1 MGMPRRKFRWLG
13 AVFAILA
20 LVTVDVIK
28 VGNVVATEVQTDV
41 AKVVKVQLTDQAG
54 TVLTEST
61 ADTEQILDLELD
73 LDSNQ
78 LNEDGFISLELTP
91 TTVALAQDEQ
101 ELTPEINGE
110 QQSDLKLKYGYN
122 NDKQSYGLSY
132 DYNQYKTLQDQTID

>member
-101 ELTPEINGE
+101 ELTPEINGTAVRLE
-110 QQSDLKLKYGYN
+110 AQVWLQQRQAKLW
-122 NDKQSYGLSY
+122 LE
-132 DYNQYKTLQDQTID
+132 L